1 MALHSRI
8 VNVLRKP
15 GKCPVCGEPVWDI
28 IYGTGDM
35 TEVEFLYQYRK
46 NASMGGDRI
55 PRRPPMWEC
64 SCGCLRF
71 RKVNADGTDAKVKLK
86 MLKDIRP
93 APLTKISWQ
102 TLQCSEALNNGRTDM
117 VHRYMVNVVTDRDE
131 KTAMRIYG
139 VSESDAMAT
148 AMSLINGGGL
158 GLKGRFCKSFNVT
171 ESEE

>member
-8 VNVLRKP
+8 ANVLRKT

-46 NASMGGDRI
+46 NTSMGDDRI
-55 PRRPPMWEC
+55 PRRPPMWKC

-71 RKVNADGTDAKVKLK
+71 RKVNADGTDAKVKVK
-86 MLKDIRP
+86 MMKDMRP

-102 TLQCSEALNNGRTDM
+102 TLRCSEALNNGRTGM
-117 VHRYMVNVVTDRDE
+117 VHRYMVNVVTGCDE
-131 KTAMRIYG
+131 KTAMRING

-148 AMSLINGGGL
+148 AMSLINGGVR

>member
-1 MALHSRI
+1 MALYSRI
-8 VNVLRKP
+8 ANVLRKP
-15 GKCPVCGEPVWDI
+15 GKCTVCGEPVWYI

-46 NASMGGDRI
+46 NASMGGDRL

-64 SCGCLRF
+64 CCGCLRF

-86 MLKDIRP
+86 MLKDMRP

-117 VHRYMVNVVTDRDE
+117 VHRYMVNMVADCEE
-131 KTAMRIYG
+131 KTAMRVYG
-139 VSESDAMAT
+139 VSESDGMAT
-148 AMSLINGGGL
+148 AMSLINVGGL

-171 ESEE
+171 EVDE

>member
-1 MALHSRI
+1 M
-8 VNVLRKP
+8 K
-15 GKCPVCGEPVWDI
+15 
-28 IYGTGDM
+28 
-35 TEVEFLYQYRK
+35 EVEFLYQYRK
-46 NASMGGDRI
+46 NASMGGDRL

-64 SCGCLRF
+64 CCGCLRC

-86 MLKDIRP
+86 MLKDMRP

-117 VHRYMVNVVTDRDE
+117 VYRYMVNMVTDCDE
-131 KTAMRIYG
+131 KTAMRVYG

-171 ESEE
+171 EVDE

>member
-8 VNVLRKP
+8 ANVLRKP
-15 GKCPVCGEPVWDI
+15 GKCPVWDI
-28 IYGTGDM
+28 VYGTGDM
-35 TEVEFLYQYRK
+35 TEEEFLYQYCK
-46 NASMGGDRI
+46 NASMGGDRL

-64 SCGCLRF
+64 CCGCMRF

-86 MLKDIRP
+86 MLKDMRP

-102 TLQCSEALNNGRTDM
+102 TLQCSETLNNGRTDM
-117 VHRYMVNVVTDRDE
+117 VHRYMVNMVADCDE
-131 KTAMRIYG
+131 KTAMRVYG

-148 AMSLINGGGL
+148 AMSLINVGGL

-171 ESEE
+171 EVDE

>member
-8 VNVLRKP
+8 ANVLRKP

-35 TEVEFLYQYRK
+35 KEVEFLYQYRK
-46 NASMGGDRI
+46 NASMGGDRL
-55 PRRPPMWEC
+55 PHRPPMWEC
-64 SCGCLRF
+64 CCGCLRF

-86 MLKDIRP
+86 MLKDMRP
-93 APLTKISWQ
+93 AQLTKISWQ
-102 TLQCSEALNNGRTDM
+102 TLQCCEALNYGRTYM
-117 VHRYMVNVVTDRDE
+117 VHRYMVNVVTDCDE
-131 KTAMRIYG
+131 KTAMRVYG

-158 GLKGRFCKSFNVT
+158 GLKGRFQCD
-171 ESEE
+171 

>member
-8 VNVLRKP
+8 ANVLRKP
-15 GKCPVCGEPVWDI
+15 GKCPVWDI
-28 IYGTGDM
+28 VYGTGDM
-35 TEVEFLYQYRK
+35 TEVEFLYQYCK
-46 NASMGGDRI
+46 NASMGGDRL

-64 SCGCLRF
+64 CCGCMRF

-86 MLKDIRP
+86 MLKDMRP

-102 TLQCSEALNNGRTDM
+102 TLQCSEALNNCRTDM
-117 VHRYMVNVVTDRDE
+117 VHRYMVNMVADCDE
-131 KTAMRIYG
+131 KTAMRVYG

-148 AMSLINGGGL
+148 AMSLINVGGL

-171 ESEE
+171 EVDE

>member
-8 VNVLRKP
+8 ANVLRKP

-28 IYGTGDM
+28 VYGTGDM

-46 NASMGGDRI
+46 NACMGGDGI
-55 PRRPPMWEC
+55 PCRPPMREC
-64 SCGCLRF
+64 SCGFLRF
-71 RKVNADGTDAKVKLK
+71 RKINADGTDAKVKIK
-86 MLKDIRP
+86 MLKDMRP

-102 TLQCSEALNNGRTDM
+102 TLQCSEALSNGRADM
-117 VHRYMVNVVTDRDE
+117 VHLYMVNVVTDRDE
-131 KTAMRIYG
+131 KTALKING

-148 AMSLINGGGL
+148 AMSLVNGGGI

-171 ESEE
+171 EVEK

>member
-1 MALHSRI
+1 MALHSKI
-8 VNVLRKP
+8 ANVLRKP
-15 GKCPVCGEPVWDI
+15 GKCPVFGEPVWDI
-28 IYGTGDM
+28 VYGTDDM

-46 NASMGGDRI
+46 NTSMGGDRL

-64 SCGCLRF
+64 CCGCLRF

-86 MLKDIRP
+86 MLKDMRP
-93 APLTKISWQ
+93 APLTKISLQ

-117 VHRYMVNVVTDRDE
+117 VHRYMVNMVADCDE
-131 KTAMRIYG
+131 KTAMRVYG

-148 AMSLINGGGL
+148 AMSLINVGGL

-171 ESEE
+171 EVDE

>member
-8 VNVLRKP
+8 ANVLREP
-15 GKCPVCGEPVWDI
+15 GKCPVWDI
-28 IYGTGDM
+28 VYGTGDM

-46 NASMGGDRI
+46 NASMGGDRL

-64 SCGCLRF
+64 CCGCLRF

-86 MLKDIRP
+86 MLKDMRP

-117 VHRYMVNVVTDRDE
+117 VHRYMVTDCDE
-131 KTAMRIYG
+131 KTAMRVYG

-171 ESEE
+171 EVDE